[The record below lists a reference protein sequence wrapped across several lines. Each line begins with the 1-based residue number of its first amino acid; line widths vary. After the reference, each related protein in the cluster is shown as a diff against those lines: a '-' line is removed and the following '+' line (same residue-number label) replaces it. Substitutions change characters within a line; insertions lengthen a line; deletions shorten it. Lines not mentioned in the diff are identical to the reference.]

1 MRNEHGRYVYGIIPR
16 PPLLSFNVTGMD
28 DKPVTAV
35 PYENL
40 AAVVSESPVRRY
52 EVNRENVLKHEWV
65 IEQLMQYTTVLPVR
79 FGTVAVNEDDVGVKL
94 LRRHFGSLHG
104 MLKRLDNKV
113 ELGLKVWWQREQV
126 FAALLADEPDLRFFR
141 DTLAT
146 RPANE
151 SLYER
156 VQLGQMVE
164 QALTTRRSN
173 DVQRILDVLRPL
185 AQQVRENPIGDD
197 MMVLNAAF
205 LVDKRRE
212 SVFDARVHALDE
224 EYGSLM
230 RFRYVGPLPPFNFVS
245 LVVTWDDLDPA
256 SAAPDWDWLSGA
268 EADTVNTGE
277 IPDES
282 RLEYRSGLGA

>member
-1 MRNEHGRYVYGIIPR
+1 MRNEPGRYIYAVIPR
-16 PPLLSFNVTGMD
+16 PPLLTFNLTGMNE
-28 DKPVTAV
+28 KPVAV
-35 PYENL
+35 VPFENL
-40 AAVVSESPVRRY
+40 AAVVSESPVCHY
-52 EVNRENVLKHEWV
+52 EVSRDHVLKHEWV
-65 IEQLMQYTTVLPVR
+65 IEQLMQYYTVLPVR
-79 FGTVAVNEDDVGVKL
+79 FGTVAANEDDVRVKL

-113 ELGLKVWWQREQV
+113 ELGLKVWWDRERV
-126 FAALLADEPDLRFFR
+126 FAALLDDEPELRLFR

-146 RPANE
+146 RPLAE

-197 MMVLNAAF
+197 MMVINAAF

-212 SVFDARVHALDE
+212 SVFDARVHTLDE
-224 EYGSLM
+224 EYGGLM
-230 RFRYVGPLPPFNFVS
+230 CFRYVGPLPPFNFVC
-245 LVVTWDDLDPA
+245 LVVTWDDQDPA
-256 SAAPDWDWLSGA
+256 SAAPDWDRLTGTDA
-268 EADTVNTGE
+268 ERTT
-277 IPDES
+277 DEPKQF
-282 RLEYRSGLGA
+282 A